1 MCSNEYMNS
10 GDEVALAW
18 NIKQHSSDVAPDQI
32 DAAPDQIDADHEL
45 LEKET
50 KSKMSGS
57 SIRNLK

>member
-1 MCSNEYMNS
+1 MNS